1 MSSGPTR
8 VARTHAIALLG
19 LDGTVVDIE
28 ADISNQLPGFVLIGL
43 PDLALGQARERV
55 RAAAA
60 NAGCPITH
68 RKLTINLSPAAL
80 PKHGTAFDLGI
91 AMAALAADGVVP
103 RESVDRVV
111 HLGELALDGRLRPT
125 PGILPSVL
133 AAARAGFRTV
143 LVPAGNATEAALVDG
158 IAVVGVASVRDAA
171 IWHGAALD
179 PLEVDPLLLPPRAT
193 APDDGCARD
202 GDLADVVGN
211 RDAVEA
217 LQVAAAGGHHLF
229 LLGPPGAGK
238 TMLASRLSGILPD
251 LPTEAALEVSSL
263 RSLSGLPVGDRLVT
277 RPPLEAPHHTASPAA
292 IVGGGSGV
300 LRPGAAAR
308 AAHGVL
314 FLDEAPEFSPHALDA
329 LRQPLESGVITVS
342 RAAGTARFPGRF
354 QLVLAANPCPCGN
367 AGSRDQECLC
377 TPFAQRRYL
386 GRLSGPL
393 LDRVDIRLRVE
404 RVTAAQ
410 LRTAD
415 DGDRVDSA
423 TARIRVERA
432 RDVAERRLAATPWRL
447 NAQVPGTWLRSPAGV
462 PARGATAVL
471 DRALERGGIT
481 MRGYDRVLR
490 MAWTLADLDDAAR
503 PDASHVGRAL
513 LLRKAAA

>member
-1 MSSGPTR
+1 MTR

-19 LDGTVVDIE
+19 LEGTVVDIE

-60 NAGCPITH
+60 NAGCPITS

-91 AMAALAADGVVP
+91 ALAALAADGVVP
-103 RESVDRVV
+103 GPSVDRVV

-143 LVPAGNATEAALVDG
+143 LVPAGNAAEAALVDD
-158 IAVVGVASVRDAA
+158 IEVVGVTSVRDAA

-179 PLEVDPLLLPPRAT
+179 PIDAEPLLAATRAG
-193 APDDGCARD
+193 APADPDG
-202 GDLADVVGN
+202 GDLGDVVGN
-211 RDAVEA
+211 PDAVDA
-217 LQVAAAGGHHLF
+217 LLVAAAGGHHVF

-238 TMLASRLSGILPD
+238 TMLATRLPGILPD
-251 LPTEAALEVSSL
+251 LTMDAALEVSSL
-263 RSLSGLPVGDRLVT
+263 RSLSGLPVAERLVT
-277 RPPLEAPHHTASPAA
+277 RPPLESPHHTASPAA

-367 AGSRDQECLC
+367 AGSRDQECIC
-377 TPFAQRRYL
+377 TPFARRRYL

-404 RVTAAQ
+404 RLTAAR
-410 LRTAD
+410 LRMADETPRMSTA
-415 DGDRVDSA
+415 V
-423 TARIRVERA
+423 ARDRVERA
-432 RDVAERRLAATPWRL
+432 RAAAAARLAATPWRL
-447 NAQVPGTWLRSPAGV
+447 NAEVPGTWLRSPAGV
-462 PARGATAVL
+462 PATGATRSL
-471 DRALERGGIT
+471 DQALERGALT

-490 MAWTLADLDDAAR
+490 MAWTLADLDAVPR
-503 PDASHVGRAL
+503 PDATHIGRAL
-513 LLRKAAA
+513 LLRRAA